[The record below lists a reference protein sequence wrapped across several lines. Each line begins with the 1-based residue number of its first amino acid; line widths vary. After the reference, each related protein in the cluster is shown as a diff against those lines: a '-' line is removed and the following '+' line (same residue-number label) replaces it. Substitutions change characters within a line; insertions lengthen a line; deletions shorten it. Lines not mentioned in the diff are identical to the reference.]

1 MHAAPG
7 WLLMTH
13 CRGLSGRSHTM
24 LSLHLTI
31 QPCLPRRKRP
41 CIALPGMHPVKH
53 SMSWQL
59 LTGVGQA
66 LRGWY
71 VAPVWKQYRFPF
83 MVDSTRSMR
92 PSLSKSSASTEA
104 YAVSP
109 ISTVSA
115 HPAQAC
121 TSYVVLLEAHC
132 IPSMTCCSAAA
143 LPSTLEAIVSVGN

>member
-1 MHAAPG
+1 MQLFSGLAPIYT
-7 WLLMTH
+7 LQKAHLRMFTR
-13 CRGLSGRSHTM
+13 CSHHISPISPPSKTQEAVH
-24 LSLHLTI
+24 SSERHTS
-31 QPCLPRRKRP
+31 CE
-41 CIALPGMHPVKH
+41 ALDGKAT
-53 SMSWQL
+53 

-115 HPAQAC
+115 HPAEAC
-121 TSYVVLLEAHC
+121 TSCNVPEE
-132 IPSMTCCSAAA
+132 SA
-143 LPSTLEAIVSVGN
+143 LHT